1 MENEFHHPV
10 LLKESVEGLNVKKDG
25 VYVDATFGG
34 GGHSK
39 EILRLLADG
48 QLFGFEQDE
57 DAWKNKINDKRF
69 ILVKHNFR
77 NIKNA
82 LKEHEVEKVD
92 GLLADLGVS
101 SHQFDTA
108 GRGFS
113 TRFDAELD
121 MRMSKETERTAAD
134 ILNEYESEE
143 LKKIFKEFGEL
154 GNASAIV
161 KVIIIRRERK
171 KILHVSEL
179 KEILKGLAKHG
190 KENQFFARLFQALR
204 IEVNDELNALKKLL
218 EQSSEIIKKEGR
230 LVVISYHS
238 LEDRLVKNFIRSGKF
253 EGEAKKDFY
262 GNRIIPFKQVNKK
275 IIQPGENEIKNN
287 PRARSAKLRIAEKL

>member
-1 MENEFHHPV
+1 MQNEFHNPV

-77 NIKNA
+77 NIKKA

-108 GRGFS
+108 RRGFS
-113 TRFDAELD
+113 TRFEAGLD
-121 MRMSKETERTAAD
+121 MRMSKEAEKTAAD

-143 LKKIFKEFGEL
+143 LKKVFKEFGEL

-161 KVIIIRRERK
+161 KVITIRRERK

-179 KEILKGLAKHG
+179 KEILMGLAKRG
-190 KENQFFARLFQALR
+190 KENQFFAQVFQALR
-204 IEVNDELNALKKLL
+204 IEVNDELNALKNLL
-218 EQSSEIIKKEGR
+218 SQSSEIINKEGR

-253 EGEAKKDFY
+253 EGEAEKDFY
-262 GNRIIPFKQVNKK
+262 GNTITPFKQVNKK
-275 IIQPGENEIKNN
+275 LIQPGEKEIKNN